1 MTFLTII
8 IQMKTKKILKGQ
20 ISKRKR
26 KDSDIL
32 TEREPKEDQ
41 EQPKKSDE
49 RPYKKPKDKHN
60 SWLAPPVYGDQPLCH
75 HWYGAHPISAY
86 RSNLRMGDY
95 QVEEQHLLSDAG

>member
-60 SWLAPPVYGDQPLCH
+60 NHENDTKE
-75 HWYGAHPISAY
+75 PISK
-86 RSNLRMGDY
+86 RKNCENLRERGLVYSDT
-95 QVEEQHLLSDAG
+95 VEKE